1 MTTGKSVKVATASRP
16 SKSSKLKERP
26 FEPEHSL
33 PHAFAVVANRV
44 SRILQQMYVERYG
57 LSVTGWRLIA
67 ILSNHS
73 PLSAKALAE
82 LTAMDQVSVSRAI
95 EQLVV
100 GKFVSRRV
108 DPKDRRRVV
117 LRLSS
122 KGEQTFSEILPLF
135 RTLDFTITSALSEEQ
150 SRLLRDIMEQVMAHT
165 AVALSDDCEWQSFV
179 KKDKSEA
186 HRQTTGLRPAARGA
200 SHSKKRF
207 PQKS

>member
-1 MTTGKSVKVATASRP
+1 MGKSGKAGAVSRP
-16 SKSSKLKERP
+16 SKSGKLKERP

-33 PHAFAVVANRV
+33 PHAFSFVANRV

-108 DPKDRRRVV
+108 DAKDRRRVV

-122 KGEQTFSEILPLF
+122 KGEQTFNEILPLF
-135 RTLDFTITSALSEEQ
+135 RTLDATITSALSEEQ
-150 SRLLRDIMEQVMAHT
+150 SRQLRDIMEQVMAHT
-165 AVALSDDCEWQSFV
+165 AVALSDDCEWQSFM
-179 KKDKSEA
+179 KKDKA
-186 HRQTTGLRPAARGA
+186 DTHRLVTASRPAARGN
-200 SHSKKRF
+200 SPTKKRF
-207 PQKS
+207 SQKS